1 MPDTILAQMSD
12 SPAQAGVNGIVAK
25 LWKAIRIEIPIG
37 YQDETGF
44 HMGVKPAEKTS
55 RVAAG
60 FGLASNEWLQ
70 AEPEREWRIR
80 ESTGIICRQ
89 VR

>member
-44 HMGVKPAEKTS
+44 HKGVKPTENKS
-55 RVAAG
+55 IG
-60 FGLASNEWLQ
+60 ASLVMALNDWLKE
-70 AEPEREWRIR
+70 EPKLE
-80 ESTGIICRQ
+80 
-89 VR
+89 